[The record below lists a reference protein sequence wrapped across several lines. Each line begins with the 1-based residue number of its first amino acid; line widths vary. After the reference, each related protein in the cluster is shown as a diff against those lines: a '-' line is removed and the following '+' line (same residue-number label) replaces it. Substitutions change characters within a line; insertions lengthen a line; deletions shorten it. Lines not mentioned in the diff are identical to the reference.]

1 VNKNN
6 WFTIVQPQFYYCAAL
21 KKKIRI
27 EDLLST
33 SSASNQSNVTSNLMN
48 LVMQFRK
55 VCNHPDL
62 FERQEPKTP
71 LLFESPVCQ
80 APRLIYDMEYFQRLN
95 CGAPNEVK
103 KMFSIFSAANVH
115 RSSLGKK
122 VNTYA
127 CWYHS
132 CVFCRR
138 EFTIDIFNYE
148 IARVD
153 SSGYSRSE

>member
-1 VNKNN
+1 
-6 WFTIVQPQFYYCAAL
+6 L

-80 APRLIYDMEYFQRLN
+80 APRLIYDMESFQRLN
-95 CGAPNEVK
+95 CGAPNEVR

-115 RSSLGKK
+115 QSSLGKE
-122 VNTYA
+122 VYIYVIWCHNP
-127 CWYHS
+127 
-132 CVFCRR
+132 VF
-138 EFTIDIFNYE
+138 
-148 IARVD
+148 
-153 SSGYSRSE
+153 